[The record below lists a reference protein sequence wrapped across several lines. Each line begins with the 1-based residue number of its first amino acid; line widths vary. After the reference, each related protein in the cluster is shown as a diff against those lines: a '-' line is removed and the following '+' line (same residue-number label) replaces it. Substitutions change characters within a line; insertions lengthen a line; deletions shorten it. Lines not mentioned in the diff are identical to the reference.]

1 MFSPFFRQIAFNDV
15 SDLTNVMKDAG
26 FASTSL
32 HQQQN
37 PGAPN
42 DEMYLR
48 QADHEHMTPQ
58 LLSICTN
65 LSLRSFEY

>member
-42 DEMYLR
+42 DEMYDK
-48 QADHEHMTPQ
+48 QIM
-58 LLSICTN
+58 SI
-65 LSLRSFEY
+65 

>member
-1 MFSPFFRQIAFNDV
+1 MEHQFFRQIIVDF
-15 SDLTNVMKDAG
+15 
-26 FASTSL
+26 
-32 HQQQN
+32 HQQLN